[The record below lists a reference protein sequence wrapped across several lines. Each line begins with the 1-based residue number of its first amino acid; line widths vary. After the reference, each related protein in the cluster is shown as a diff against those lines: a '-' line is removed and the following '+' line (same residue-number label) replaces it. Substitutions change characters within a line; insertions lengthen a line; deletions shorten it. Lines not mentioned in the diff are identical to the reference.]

1 MVSTFV
7 FFSRKRIWEAKEK
20 MYRLITAIGMAAA
33 VCFALGCGSSGS
45 DGTAANETVSK
56 PLTKAEYIKQAT
68 AICMENSKSRN
79 ADYGTW
85 SKKYEADPGG
95 PNAHFAEAIEEV
107 VVPSVGD
114 KVEEL
119 EELPAPEADAEELA
133 TMIDS
138 LSQAQKNLEQ
148 AGHGGVGEA
157 DVQQFE
163 SESAKYKRMAA
174 DYGLGACTTP

>member
-1 MVSTFV
+1 MH
-7 FFSRKRIWEAKEK
+7 
-20 MYRLITAIGMAAA
+20 RLITAIGMAAA

-45 DGTAANETVSK
+45 DGTSASETVSK

-68 AICMENSKSRN
+68 AICKENSKSRN
-79 ADYGTW
+79 ADFGTW
-85 SKKYEADPGG
+85 SKQYETEPGG

-119 EELPAPEADAEELA
+119 EKLRAPEADAEKLA
-133 TMIDS
+133 TMIDT

-148 AGHGGVGEA
+148 TGQGGMVEA

-163 SESAKYKRMAA
+163 SESAKYKRMATA
-174 DYGLGACTTP
+174 YGLGACATP